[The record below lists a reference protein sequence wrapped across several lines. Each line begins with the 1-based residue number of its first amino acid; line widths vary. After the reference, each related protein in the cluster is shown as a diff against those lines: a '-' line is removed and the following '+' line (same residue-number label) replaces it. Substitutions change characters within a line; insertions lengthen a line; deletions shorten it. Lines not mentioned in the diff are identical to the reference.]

1 MGLKRKRE
9 RKRELKREKIWAVL
23 IAALLVFTLSGCRR
37 RTGDA
42 GDASSARA
50 AYAGRQAG
58 SENAD
63 GSLPASSGDTAD
75 GGENDAADDGEA
87 GGRTREDPEAT
98 RKEFDENAPAEVVG
112 GTERELHAEGEG
124 SGTPVKDPAGP
135 DRVTRADSEAEEEAL
150 RTVAADEAERTGVS
164 EDAEAADSAMRY
176 YSVLLRDRTESLYE
190 CKRVNIYLE
199 TARDHVTIHKTS
211 PEHSLI
217 ADAGAYDVSARLLAE
232 NLRVDDG
239 WVVRKNPQ
247 VIVKLTDPGTLG
259 NGAADTARA
268 KALLGEMVSREGWS
282 GIDAVKNRRVLLI
295 SEEMTGAP
303 HLRLAAALIIAKCA
317 YPDLFDGLDIDEAT
331 EQLAREATGSVP
343 SGRFYLWDGEE

>member
-9 RKRELKREKIWAVL
+9 RERLLAVL
-23 IAALLVFTLSGCRR
+23 VAALLVFTLSGCRQ
-37 RTGDA
+37 RTGGA
-42 GDASSARA
+42 GGDVSAA
-50 AYAGRQAG
+50 GNAYAGGRT
-58 SENAD
+58 D
-63 GSLPASSGDTAD
+63 GSSPPGVLPASSAEGDT
-75 GGENDAADDGEA
+75 GETDASDDGEA
-87 GGRTREDPEAT
+87 GGRTRENPEAT

-112 GTERELHAEGEG
+112 GTERELHTEGG
-124 SGTPVKDPAGP
+124 GNGAPVMDPAGA
-135 DRVTRADSEAEEEAL
+135 DRVTRADADAEEEAL
-150 RTVAADEAERTGVS
+150 RDVAADEAERTGVS

-176 YSVLLRDRTESLYE
+176 YTALLRDRTESLYE

-211 PEHSLI
+211 PEHGLI
-217 ADAGAYDVSARLLAE
+217 TDAGAYDVSARLLAE

-239 WVVRKNPQ
+239 WVMRKNPQ

-259 NGAADTARA
+259 KSAADTARA

-317 YPDLFDGLDIDEAT
+317 YPDLFAGLDIDEAT
-331 EQLAREATGSVP
+331 GQLAQEATGSVP
-343 SGRFYLWDGEE
+343 AGRFYLWNGEE